1 MGLVMEDSWKGPEQ
15 SLGDKEVK
23 VSRGKMEEK
32 HSRKKPILRALVRM
46 LTSWSRGKEFI

>member
-1 MGLVMEDSWKGPEQ
+1 MEDSWKGPEQ

-32 HSRKKPILRALVRM
+32 HSRKKETNTEGLGAHAHQLV
-46 LTSWSRGKEFI
+46 